1 MLVSLLNF
9 NYIDCSIKWNIDN
22 DIFIVT
28 HNFIDDNGSNL
39 SISVY

>member
-1 MLVSLLNF
+1 MLASLLNF
-9 NYIDCSIKWNIDN
+9 EYINCSIKYNINN

-39 SISVY
+39 NISVY